1 MKFWLIIFLVNP
13 NLPSDENYVG
23 KIEIQYPSKAACE
36 SALRTRAYRHEFSFR
51 GAKAVEDPSFKPD
64 CYSDNHVKG
73 IMPDPGK
80 RYD

>member
-36 SALRTRAYRHEFSFR
+36 TALRTRAYNHEFVFK
-51 GAKAVEDPSFKPD
+51 GVKAVEDPSFKPD
-64 CYSDNHVKG
+64 CYSNDHRHNGKQ
-73 IMPDPGK
+73 DPGK

>member
-23 KIEIQYPSKAACE
+23 KIEIQYLSKAACE
-36 SALRTRAYRHEFSFR
+36 TALRTRAYNHEFVFK
-51 GAKAVEDPSFKPD
+51 GVKAIEDPSFKPD
-64 CYSDNHVKG
+64 CYSNDHVMGVKQ
-73 IMPDPGK
+73 DPGK

>member
-13 NLPSDENYVG
+13 NLSSDENYVG

-36 SALRTRAYRHEFSFR
+36 SALRSRAYRHEFVFK
-51 GAKAVEDPSFKPD
+51 GATAVEYPSFKYD

-73 IMPDPGK
+73 IKHDPVK

>member
-1 MKFWLIIFLVNP
+1 MKYWLIIFLANP
-13 NLPSDENYVG
+13 NLPSDSNYVG

-36 SALRTRAYRHEFSFR
+36 TALRTRAYRHEFISKDVI
-51 GAKAVEDPSFKPD
+51 AIEDPGFAPD

-73 IMPDPGK
+73 IAQDPGK

>member
-13 NLPSDENYVG
+13 NLPSNENYVG
-23 KIEIQYPSKAACE
+23 KIEIPYASKAACE
-36 SALRTRAYRHEFSFR
+36 AVLKSKSYNIDLYVPN
-51 GAKAVEDPSFKPD
+51 AKLIVDPNFAPD

-73 IMPDPGK
+73 IKPDPGK

>member
-36 SALRTRAYRHEFSFR
+36 TALRTRAYNHEFVFK
-51 GAKAVEDPSFKPD
+51 GVKAVEDPSFKPD
-64 CYSDNHVKG
+64 CYSNDHYMGVKQ
-73 IMPDPGK
+73 DPGK

>member
-13 NLPSDENYVG
+13 NLPADENYVG

-36 SALRTRAYRHEFSFR
+36 TALRTRAYKHELVLK
-51 GAKAVEDPSFKPD
+51 GAKAIEDPSFRPD
-64 CYSDNHVKG
+64 CYSDDHRSGRK
-73 IMPDPGK
+73 PDPGK